1 MINVRQLRADE
12 FAVAVEVLSRGMR
25 DNPLHIQA
33 FGPVLEA
40 RIEGLKRMFSIVL
53 QRLELKGLLL
63 GAFIEGELVGVTG
76 MVRPRNCRPSKIE
89 TLSMLPRMLFS
100 VGVRPLGRVG
110 EWMSEWKKHD
120 LREDHWH
127 LGPVAVDAH
136 LQGTG
141 IGSAL
146 MTEYCAQIDQTHGVG
161 YLETDKEAN
170 VRFYEKFG
178 FQIIAQSTVLDIPNW
193 FMRRPAQ
200 P

>member
-1 MINVRQLRADE
+1 MINVRKLRADE
-12 FAVAVEVLSRGMR
+12 FAVAVEVLSRGMQ

-170 VRFYEKFG
+170 IRFYEKFG

>member
-1 MINVRQLRADE
+1 MINVRKLRADE
-12 FAVAVEVLSRGMR
+12 FAAAVEVLSRGMR

-40 RIEGLKRMFSIVL
+40 RIEGLKRMFSIVV

-127 LGPVAVDAH
+127 FGPVAVDAH

-146 MTEYCAQIDQTHGVG
+146 D
-161 YLETDKEAN
+161 
-170 VRFYEKFG
+170 R
-178 FQIIAQSTVLDIPNW
+178 VL
-193 FMRRPAQ
+193 RPD
-200 P
+200 